1 LLWRSQNFLRD
12 DAVDTIGRLARVRA
26 DDVVVEIGPGRGVI
40 TRRLAAACA
49 RVIAVERDA
58 ALCRLLRRE
67 FGSVGNVEIVS
78 ADFLHW
84 DLPRGEYRVVANL
97 PYEITSEIM
106 AKLTRPAQAPAEAH
120 LVVQVEA
127 ARRFAG
133 APHDRESL
141 KSLLLKPR
149 FTLSL
154 VHALRRT
161 DFRPVPGVDS
171 VLVHLHR
178 RRPPLLGAAE
188 DRAYRDFLC
197 FVFSER
203 GADTATRLRRVF
215 TTVQLRRLARDNGFS
230 LSAPLPA
237 LSFAHWLAVFRHY
250 AATAA
255 PERQRMIQGAEQR
268 LRLQQRGLTKL
279 RRSRPG

>member
-1 LLWRSQNFLRD
+1 M
-12 DAVDTIGRLARVRA
+12 ADTIVRLAQLRA
-26 DDVVVEIGPGRGVI
+26 DDLVVEIGPGRGII

-49 RVIAVERDA
+49 RVIAVERDL

-67 FGSVGNVEIVS
+67 FESVGNVEVVS

-84 DLPRGEYRVVANL
+84 DPPRGEYKVVSNL

-106 AKLTRPAQAPAEAH
+106 AKLTRPARAPAEAH
-120 LVVQVEA
+120 LVMQVEA

-133 APHDRESL
+133 APHHRESL
-141 KSLLLKPR
+141 RSLLLKTR

-161 DFRPVPGVDS
+161 DFRPVPSVDS
-171 VLVHLHR
+171 VLLHLHQ
-178 RRPPLLGAAE
+178 RRPPLLTATE
-188 DRAYRDFLC
+188 DRAYRDLLC

-203 GADTATRLRRVF
+203 GPNVATRLRRVF
-215 TTVQLRRLARDNGFS
+215 TTAQLRRLAQDNGFS

-237 LSFAHWLAVFRHY
+237 LSFAHWLAIFRHSL
-250 AATAA
+250 TGVA
-255 PERQRMIQGAEQR
+255 PEKRRMVHGAERR
-268 LRLQQRGLTKL
+268 LRQQQRGLTKL
-279 RRSRPG
+279 RRSRAG